1 MPVHR
6 TGQQSSLLFSF
17 AATDVETSTADTYLT
32 IEMMDGNVRRTRS
45 RRRILPPPALAA
57 FSLCLHAASPLSFD
71 VSFRS
76 TTAPSSCGSPL
87 AWTHQPRG
95 GGGAPPMTMKVS
107 GSSGRSRSDKSSL
120 LIELNNERIRTAG
133 RRGTKKFVDPL
144 KVFIGNLP
152 FDADESDIEGLF
164 ASHWGCTPDN
174 VGERIESVK
183 VIRDWKTGKSKGYG
197 FVQFYEPMIATS
209 AMESMNKGKGWK
221 IKGRRIRLDQGKKK
235 GSDVDEREMK
245 KRKKQQKQKQRED
258 LDEEGLVIHSA
269 LESVE
274 NGEEEEEEG
283 GMTEDEMIAFMEK
296 GGLRGVMPLTEETAG
311 FLGIE
316 GLYDDDDEDD
326 YGEFYAENGYS
337 DEDYGEIKIDGDDE
351 DGELKYDGVFE
362 EVYSPEE
369 FELGEDEKA
378 MNREQRRA
386 AEKKKK
392 KRKLPFKG
400 FGSRS

>member
-1 MPVHR
+1 
-6 TGQQSSLLFSF
+6 
-17 AATDVETSTADTYLT
+17 
-32 IEMMDGNVRRTRS
+32 
-45 RRRILPPPALAA
+45 
-57 FSLCLHAASPLSFD
+57 
-71 VSFRS
+71 
-76 TTAPSSCGSPL
+76 
-87 AWTHQPRG
+87 
-95 GGGAPPMTMKVS
+95 MTMKVS

-164 ASHWGCTPDN
+164 ASHWGCTLDN
-174 VGERIESVK
+174 VGERIESIK

-209 AMESMNKGKGWK
+209 AMESMNKGRGCK

-235 GSDVDEREMK
+235 ESDVDEREMK

-316 GLYDDDDEDD
+316 GLYDDDEDDLD

-337 DEDYGEIKIDGDDE
+337 DEDYGEIDGEDDD

-369 FELGEDEKA
+369 FELGEDEKVL
-378 MNREQRRA
+378 NREQRRA
-386 AEKKKK
+386 AEKKRK

-400 FGSRS
+400 FGTRS

>member
-1 MPVHR
+1 
-6 TGQQSSLLFSF
+6 
-17 AATDVETSTADTYLT
+17 
-32 IEMMDGNVRRTRS
+32 MMDGNVRRTRS

-337 DEDYGEIKIDGDDE
+337 DEDYGEIEIDGDDE

>member
-6 TGQQSSLLFSF
+6 TGQQLSLLFSF

-32 IEMMDGNVRRTRS
+32 IEMLDGNVRRTRS

-235 GSDVDEREMK
+235 ESDVDEREMK